1 MTRNNEIPEAVL
13 EKRTA
18 LYMRLFMRGPS
29 GCCNWPWGNGTPRPF
44 HPAVRGRLP
53 GWSPYGALRAD
64 AAGSLPAR
72 LPSIDCIRRICD
84 AISLDAITAALSGW
98 EEEIRAIRGTWQRS
112 ATPWWTFARK
122 DSPLRW
128 VWCSVEPVHA
138 KAEPSFLVLELAPGG
153 ELRRYA
159 FFTVGAPGGSCAP
172 DFERWSDSHPDPVVC
187 NDLQDAF
194 AQVDGMGAEGD
205 FFVCSLPGRNDFMQ
219 ALSTG
224 PGRFRVEWQTWHPAW
239 QVGCN
244 RVSLAETKRL
254 LSLYW
259 CHGIPGIEC
268 EAEWTPLGLRQW
280 ADTMLTPP
288 PPPSEPPVIPPDDL
302 DDSADLPALLALAE
316 RMDAAE
322 EERLNARWL
331 SLTPRDVW
339 KMTPEEVVKTA
350 VMLQRTSG
358 AVLIDLPVVLT
369 RPLKD
374 IRAALWWE
382 MA

>member
-1 MTRNNEIPEAVL
+1 MTRNNEIPGAEL

-53 GWSPYGALRAD
+53 GWSPYSALRAD
-64 AAGSLPAR
+64 AAGFLPAR
-72 LPSIDCIRRICD
+72 LPAIDAMHRICD
-84 AISLDAITAALSGW
+84 AIPLDAVIAGMPGW
-98 EEEIRAIRGTWQRS
+98 EDEIRAIRGTMQRS
-112 ATPWWTFARK
+112 ATPWWAFARK
-122 DSPLRW
+122 DTPLCW

-138 KAEPSFLVLELAPGG
+138 GAGHSFLVLELAPGE

-159 FFTVGAPGGSCAP
+159 FFTVGAPGGSCIP
-172 DFERWSDSHPDPVVC
+172 DFERHSDSRPDPVVC
-187 NDLQDAF
+187 HDLQEAF
-194 AQVDGMGAEGD
+194 VQVEGMGAEGD

-239 QVGCN
+239 QVGCS

-254 LSLYW
+254 LALYW
-259 CHGIPGIEC
+259 HHGVPGIEC
-268 EAEWTPLGLRQW
+268 EADWTPLDSRQW
-280 ADTMLTPP
+280 ADTTPP
-288 PPPSEPPVIPPDDL
+288 PLPSDAPVVPPEL
-302 DDSADLPALLALAE
+302 DDAADLPSLLALAE

-322 EERLNARWL
+322 EERLKARWL
-331 SLTPRDVW
+331 TLLPCDIW
-339 KMTPEEVVKTA
+339 KMPPGEVVKTA
-350 VMLQRTSG
+350 VMLNRNP
-358 AVLIDLPVVLT
+358 DLLSFATQFTFPSVRHV
-369 RPLKD
+369 REG
-374 IRAALWWE
+374 LWWE